1 MLNTRRIGSRV
12 PTRPLTRQY
21 SNGLEQAVRA
31 VQDTQAAVES
41 APPVQQHAL
50 TQLTPRAHALTRPDL
65 RVTKREWEVLQGI
78 CDGLNNNEIGQRVFL
93 SENTVKTYC
102 QKLYKKLG
110 VTQASSPRCAAV
122 AVAFR
127 KGLVA

>member
-12 PTRPLTRQY
+12 PSRPLAR
-21 SNGLEQAVRA
+21 
-31 VQDTQAAVES
+31 
-41 APPVQQHAL
+41 PVQSAQPAQYHAP

-78 CDGLNNNEIGQRVFL
+78 CDGLTNKEIGQRVFV

-110 VTQASSPRCAAV
+110 VTKAGSPRCAVV